1 MKKKHPI
8 LDYFSYIA
16 GFAISAAFVIA
27 VIYFIVQF
35 ALNGYDLGVGFSS
48 FTPAV
53 DSEGQPINITLTIE
67 ENTSVLEVGRILERS
82 GLIANAYI
90 YALERLLNGA
100 AQPFPGGTFT
110 LNTGMNQNEISRT
123 LRGFDTVT
131 SDITITIREGW
142 TVQNIADYLE
152 SRDIVTAEE
161 FMYAADHGHF
171 EFDFIRAIPMPY
183 GRQNRLEGYLFPDTY
198 RIGANFTSTQI
209 INRMLARFDEIYD
222 NELRRRTEY
231 LGMTI
236 DDVIKKASIIEM
248 EIRVPHEREL
258 ASAVIHNRLA
268 IDMRLQMCST
278 VLYVLDVRRAWLLLS
293 DLETESPYNTYLH
306 NGLPIG
312 PIANPGA
319 ASIRAAL
326 HPADVDYLFFVVR
339 DEETGE
345 HYFTNNHDDHLRAQ
359 AEFGQRF

>member
-1 MKKKHPI
+1 MKKRHPI
-8 LDYFSYIA
+8 IDYLSYIA

-27 VIYFIVQF
+27 VIFFIVQF

-48 FTPAV
+48 FEPEM
-53 DSEGQPINITLTIE
+53 DRDGQPISVTLTIE
-67 ENTSVLEVGRILERS
+67 ENSSVLEVGRILERS
-82 GLIANAYI
+82 GLVANAYI

-100 AQPFPGGTFT
+100 ADPFPGGTFT
-110 LNTGMNQNEISRT
+110 LHTGMDQNEISRT
-123 LRGFDTVT
+123 LRGFTAP

-142 TVQNIADYLE
+142 TVQNIAEYLE
-152 SRDIVTAEE
+152 AEGIVTAEE
-161 FMYAADHGHF
+161 FLYAAENVDF
-171 EFDFIRAIPMPY
+171 NFDFVRDIPMPE
-183 GRQNRLEGYLFPDTY
+183 GRESRLEGYLFPDTY
-198 RIGANFTSTQI
+198 RIAPHFTAAQI
-209 INRMLARFDEIYD
+209 IQRMLERFDEIFD
-222 NELRRRTEY
+222 RDLRQRAEELD
-231 LGMTI
+231 MTI
-236 DDVIKKASIIEM
+236 DEVVKMASIIEM
-248 EIRVPHEREL
+248 EIRIPHEREL

-293 DLETESPYNTYLH
+293 DLDTPSPYNTYLH

-326 HPADVDYLFFVVR
+326 FPADVDYLFFVIR

-359 AEFGQRF
+359 AEFNQRF